1 MIFFDEKVQVVKKA
15 KKKALGG
22 QKEVKTSIYLLRP
35 KKKKPCN
42 R

>member
-22 QKEVKTSIYLLRP
+22 QKEVKTSICLLKQ
-35 KKKKPCN
+35 KKETL
-42 R
+42 